1 MRKRWVELVTVRRR
15 LELLLKAHYGRDFV
29 IVADRTPPV
38 KWWERFFS
46 DVRSPAR
53 SREPV
58 VRVDVDRI
66 VLPSRLTE
74 STEAS
79 TAGDRYRLLAMAAA
93 ERIVRGSLHTHA
105 HAATPL
111 ERELLWVREGVHV
124 DASIVR
130 RMPRLTAAIE
140 RARRRLIA
148 SRPSL
153 SALTPRE
160 RELELLIQRALR
172 ADPSKVP
179 SELGGGDSADDSLAW
194 ARARA
199 DAMAPLPYGF
209 GGTAPVGH
217 WGIAP
222 RDPVTHRDPN
232 PMVLLSN
239 MMTGSMEST
248 TPGDEG
254 TADEQSADPE
264 GAAPSDSM
272 SDEGRQSAMTAGV
285 GDSYDSNRRYPRRG
299 GTPHRYAE
307 WDGDKHRY
315 VPDAV
320 TVWTDIAPS
329 ATDGGETLAERAM
342 IARRLRSQFEQ
353 LRVQRQTSR
362 RQFSGDA
369 LDFAALTDMLVDLRM
384 GRTPDERVY
393 ERAHTNRRAL
403 AIGVLVDISGSTGNQ
418 LEDGARII
426 DLEKQALFMA
436 YDALEAVGDPYAM
449 FAFAGLGAH
458 DVQVWSLK
466 NFDER
471 GSVAPARVRALQP
484 DQNTRLGA
492 AIRHVTRVLSAQPS
506 SHQLLLVITDGR
518 PNDMGY
524 HEDYAVA
531 DTRRAVL
538 DARNHG
544 TNVFS
549 LAIDFEDHEY
559 LAEIFGDAGYVY
571 VRDPHALGRQL
582 VRSIAAML
590 RS

>member
-1 MRKRWVELVTVRRR
+1 MRKRRVELVTVRRR

-29 IVADRTPPV
+29 IVADHTPPV

-58 VRVDVDRI
+58 AFVDVDRI

-79 TAGDRYRLLAMAAA
+79 TAGDRYRLLGMAAA
-93 ERIVRGSLHTHA
+93 ERIVRGSLHA
-105 HAATPL
+105 HSRAATPL
-111 ERELLWVREGVHV
+111 ERELFWVREAVHV

-130 RMPRLTAAIE
+130 RVPRLTAAIE

-148 SRPSL
+148 SRPKM

-172 ADPSKVP
+172 TDPSTVP
-179 SELGGGDSADDSLAW
+179 SEFDGGSSADDSLAW

-199 DAMAPLPYGF
+199 DSMASLPYGF

-222 RDPVTHRDPN
+222 RDPVTHPDPN
-232 PMVLLSN
+232 PMMLPSN
-239 MMTGSMEST
+239 MMMGSVQST

-254 TADEQSADPE
+254 SADEQSADPE
-264 GAAPSDSM
+264 GASPSDSI
-272 SDEGRQSAMTAGV
+272 SDEGRQSGMTAGV
-285 GDSYDSNRRYPRRG
+285 GDTYDSNRRYPRRG

-307 WDGDKHRY
+307 WDGDRHRY
-315 VPDAV
+315 VPDGV
-320 TVWTDIAPS
+320 TVWTDVAPS
-329 ATDGGETLAERAM
+329 ATDGGETLTESAM

-353 LRVQRQTSR
+353 LRVQRFTSR

-436 YDALEAVGDPYAM
+436 HDALEAVGDPYAM

-466 NFDER
+466 N
-471 GSVAPARVRALQP
+471 
-484 DQNTRLGA
+484 
-492 AIRHVTRVLSAQPS
+492 
-506 SHQLLLVITDGR
+506 
-518 PNDMGY
+518 
-524 HEDYAVA
+524 
-531 DTRRAVL
+531 
-538 DARNHG
+538 
-544 TNVFS
+544 
-549 LAIDFEDHEY
+549 
-559 LAEIFGDAGYVY
+559 
-571 VRDPHALGRQL
+571 
-582 VRSIAAML
+582 
-590 RS
+590 